1 MYHRQS
7 RQNSKSGVMYG
18 LPTIRVEYQSLT
30 VLRKAAV
37 RVSEFLSH
45 RASHSG
51 TLDATMLDQDSVA
64 CQCRDHEKAILDR
77 PALFLPL
84 IVIMFASFG
93 FLLGMAD
100 LPYGIQLG
108 SLIPYTAFIV
118 LATFSAQRG
127 QQPYFFE
134 CSVVRQT
141 LPRLARRHGGFL
153 LAVVALETIAL
164 QLTRYLPASWL
175 IASGK
180 GGSPFAIALIVLC
193 MCLAF
198 AETLSN
204 RSLLERAHRAK
215 QTLA

>member
-1 MYHRQS
+1 
-7 RQNSKSGVMYG
+7 
-18 LPTIRVEYQSLT
+18 
-30 VLRKAAV
+30 
-37 RVSEFLSH
+37 
-45 RASHSG
+45 
-51 TLDATMLDQDSVA
+51 MLDQDSVA
-64 CQCRDHEKAILDR
+64 CQCRDHEPATFDR
-77 PALFLPL
+77 PVLFLPL
-84 IVIMFASFG
+84 ILIIFVSFG

-108 SLIPYTAFIV
+108 SLVPYTAFII

-134 CSVVRQT
+134 CSIVRQT
-141 LPRLARRHGGFL
+141 MPRLARRHGGFL
-153 LAVVALETIAL
+153 LAIVAIESIALE
-164 QLTRYLPASWL
+164 LTRYMPASWL
-175 IASGK
+175 TASGR

-198 AETLSN
+198 AQTLSN